1 MSNIVDFLE
10 NVGQNASLRYA
21 SSNEMRRVLASSQ
34 LDQNAVDAVLAQ
46 DMQKIS
52 ALLKTENIY
61 CKCLLMA
68 GMNDDDEA
76 MEERRA

>member
-21 SSNEMRRVLASSQ
+21 SSNEMQRALASSP
-34 LDQNAVDAVLAQ
+34 LDQDAVDAVLAQ
-46 DMQKIS
+46 DLQKIS
-52 ALLKTENIY
+52 SLLKTENIY

-76 MEERRA
+76 LEERRA

>member
-46 DMQKIS
+46 DMQEIS